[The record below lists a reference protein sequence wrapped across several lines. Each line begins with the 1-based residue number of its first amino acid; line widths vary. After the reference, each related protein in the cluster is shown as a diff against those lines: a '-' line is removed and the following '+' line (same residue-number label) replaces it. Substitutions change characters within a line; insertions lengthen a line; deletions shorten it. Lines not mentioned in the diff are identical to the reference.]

1 MSVANRKFTDM
12 KQIEFQQS
20 GSSRVEAMLTQP
32 LLDKASTYMCEI
44 TDLQATVGEE
54 LAFPENQW
62 LFSIIQKPNV
72 PPVDP
77 AGNDNDFLF
86 YMREDNLNK
95 YIEKLVSGQSTTFV
109 DSEVFGIP
117 EEYAVAG
124 GFAVRWL
131 GNQYF
136 DNDDVQLQPFGAVI
150 PSGGEYTVYSR
161 RYYSILD
168 FVADLAMQV
177 KQIDR
182 VLEGAL
188 TEDAQG
194 QPAPIPWE
202 DTTED
207 AHHYISLTVDSGGHL
222 IFNLKPYFL
231 NNYFIVTSP
240 LFQKVTGFSPF
251 VGKYIFVSVG
261 ANPAALHHLEGITD
275 YPLYLYQFD
284 DPGGIHIDN
293 TPLED
298 VTDAFG
304 TLYEAMFFQTAI
316 ADPYSNTVR
325 DIIPVQDGIDIRK
338 KLVVEVSLPIS
349 HTLCWDGEKETTKHL
364 LQEFILSAGTIQM
377 KYTSGEDYR
386 QNIVEVQQKQ
396 NQGQLVLLNGGSN
409 LALKKLFEGQM
420 QAFRID
426 LLLDYDRWDKGKLDF
441 VRTTKQLDVGQGG
454 FFYLKLLFTKE
465 TI

>member
-62 LFSIIQKPNV
+62 LFSIIRKPNIQ
-72 PPVDP
+72 PGD
-77 AGNDNDFLF
+77 DFAF
-86 YMREDNLNK
+86 YMRQDNLNK
-95 YIEKLVSGQSTTFV
+95 YVTQLSRGTSTTFTA
-109 DSEVFGIP
+109 SEVFGVP
-117 EEYAVAG
+117 EEYNG
-124 GFAVRWL
+124 GMSIRWL

-136 DNDDVQLQPFGAVI
+136 DNDELVPGAELKPFGAVI
-150 PSGGEYTVYSR
+150 PSGEYTVYSR

-202 DTTED
+202 DTIED

-251 VGKYIFVSVG
+251 VGKYVFVAVG
-261 ANPAALHHLEGITD
+261 ANPATLHHLEGITD
-275 YPLYLYQFD
+275 YPLYIHEMEGGDLGTIGINLHDID
-284 DPGGIHIDN
+284 DIND
-293 TPLED
+293 E
-298 VTDAFG
+298 FG
-304 TLYEAMFFQTAI
+304 TLYEALYYATAI